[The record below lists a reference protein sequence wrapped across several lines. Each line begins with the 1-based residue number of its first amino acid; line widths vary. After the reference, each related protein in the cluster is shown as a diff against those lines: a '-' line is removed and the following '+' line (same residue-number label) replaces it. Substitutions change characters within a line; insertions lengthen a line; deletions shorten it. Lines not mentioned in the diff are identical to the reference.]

1 MDSQQISLLHQS
13 FDGLAQRH
21 PDGDVE
27 FWYARELM
35 TVLGYSD
42 WRNFLRAIDDA
53 RQACQQADGTVE
65 NHFVDATKMVF
76 IGSGAQREVED
87 IILTRYACYLIA
99 QNGDPRKPEIAF
111 AQTYF
116 ALQTRRQ
123 ELLEERIRL
132 QERLQARERLKESE
146 TALSRNLY
154 ERGVDAEGFAR
165 IRSKGDSALFGG
177 KATQAMKKQLAVPGN
192 RPLADFLPTVTIA
205 AKNLATEMTNHNVT
219 SSDLQ
224 GEAPISK
231 EHVQNNESVRRM
243 LVGRG
248 IAPEKLPAAE
258 DLKKLERRVRSA
270 ETKMIKGTELPGGA
284 GEEGGGV

>member
-1 MDSQQISLLHQS
+1 MESQQISLLHQS

-53 RQACQQADGTVE
+53 RQACQQAGGTVE

-87 IILTRYACYLIA
+87 II
-99 QNGDPRKPEIAF
+99 
-111 AQTYF
+111 
-116 ALQTRRQ
+116 
-123 ELLEERIRL
+123 
-132 QERLQARERLKESE
+132 
-146 TALSRNLY
+146 RN
-154 ERGVDAEGFAR
+154 RWV
-165 IRSKGDSALFGG
+165 
-177 KATQAMKKQLAVPGN
+177 V
-192 RPLADFLPTVTIA
+192 
-205 AKNLATEMTNHNVT
+205 
-219 SSDLQ
+219 
-224 GEAPISK
+224 
-231 EHVQNNESVRRM
+231 
-243 LVGRG
+243 RG

-270 ETKMIKGTELPGGA
+270 EKKMIKGTELPGGA